1 MYSFINKP
9 VGAKKRALNDL
20 QLKKLNFLISKNN
33 IKLQEQV
40 QMKPVPENMK
50 YHNIQIDNNLNAE
63 IKTYNFE
70 NVDKNVDNKMN
81 ELDKVE
87 LNISELKDVPLANP
101 EVNNQQ
107 LFVLK
112 NNIISL
118 INLSCISNLTCKNI
132 LDELNKDSNAINSSN
147 ITGNSEVT
155 VVSDIWKCVNGLSDA
170 LDKQN
175 PLEKDKEKKFS
186 INKEKVNKIKEEELE
201 TNKSQLI
208 NYKSEMISKVDNMF
222 TKAVNNLSSDVINDI
237 MEYTNVILQ
246 HSRKSLHERLDEY
259 LNSFLDN
266 IFK

>member
-9 VGAKKRALNDL
+9 VGIKKNVLNDL
-20 QLKKLNFLISKNN
+20 RIKKLNYLIAKNN
-33 IKLQEQV
+33 AKFQG
-40 QMKPVPENMK
+40 QMKKVPENVN
-50 YHNIQIDNNLNAE
+50 YNIIDNINIDATTNNASNTE
-63 IKTYNFE
+63 PKTYNFE
-70 NVDKNVDNKMN
+70 NVNNTINNEINVSEKI
-81 ELDKVE
+81 E
-87 LNISELKDVPLANP
+87 LNISELKDVPLQNP

-132 LDELNKDSNAINSSN
+132 LDELNNNNNIDINN
-147 ITGNSEVT
+147 GQLT
-155 VVSDIWKCVNGLSDA
+155 VVSDIWKCVNGISNA
-170 LDKQN
+170 LDK
-175 PLEKDKEKKFS
+175 PLEKEKDKKFS
-186 INKEKVNKIKEEELE
+186 INKEKINKIKEEESE

-208 NYKSEMISKVDNMF
+208 NYKSEMISKVDSMF

-237 MEYTNVILQ
+237 MEYTNIIIQ
-246 HSRKSLHERLDEY
+246 HSRKTLHDRLDEY